1 MRTSNSNPRE
11 SRAREPREPRE
22 TVETREPRQPRVFRE
37 DESPAEEAAM
47 RVPPRNRWQVLL
59 IEYELLDG
67 YWSGL
72 QQRVWTS
79 GLFLV
84 GLSMIGIAFLAVTLK
99 SGLQETKDLI
109 GLIGGVAALLSVAWW
124 LLLRRMFA
132 AERVAEY
139 RKNEIER
146 ELGMRSALY
155 LTFLRQSRLFG
166 ARRGSSRAR
175 QLAEGDDEIEA
186 GLKQLDASPQGR
198 SLLPRLMAERLVWNL
213 VPWLLIAAWAG
224 LYVTK
229 A

>member
-1 MRTSNSNPRE
+1 MRTTNSNPRE
-11 SRAREPREPRE
+11 QSMRESRETREPRE
-22 TVETREPRQPRVFRE
+22 TRLPREE
-37 DESPAEEAAM
+37 ALPAEEAAM

-72 QQRVWTS
+72 QQRIWMS

-84 GLSMIGIAFLAVTLK
+84 GMSMLGIAFVSVTLK
-99 SGLQETKDLI
+99 SGLQETLDMITLV
-109 GLIGGVAALLSVAWW
+109 GGVASLLTLAWW

-146 ELGMRSALY
+146 ELGMRSTLY

-166 ARRGSSRAR
+166 ARRGASSAR
-175 QLAEGDDEIEA
+175 QLAEGDQELEA
-186 GLKQLDASPQGR
+186 GLQQLDASPQGR
-198 SLLPRLMAERLVWNL
+198 SVLPRFMAERLVWNL
-213 VPWLLIAAWAG
+213 VPLLLIAAWAG
-224 LYVTK
+224 LYIMK
-229 A
+229 G